1 MKKIKL
7 LTIIPLS
14 SLVMFSVVACSTNN
28 KYSKPS
34 KTNSNDQNISKQN
47 QKDDVVQDNMDNIP
61 DILNKNNNSN
71 NNNVDEEKTETSND
85 KKSSSENDGEDNT
98 TQTDDNKATDDIE
111 KNSKNEDVN
120 TGESTPEKEQPIEGE
135 SNKDNNVNYQ
145 LLKVDQLESQFTTD
159 SAIYNLKIEN
169 YQVIYQNN
177 SKIFGKLK
185 NNNFVLG
192 NVASKNNNIL
202 EVTFKFNDLSE
213 NTEYQIEEIRIEN
226 GDTVNNLNTEKYNFT
241 FRTKNIVSNDEEI
254 ESEKVDSTKS
264 SHLSNKKDSDR
275 VSYRSLQS
283 ANEFS
288 ANDEGIKNIVE
299 LTKESLKFNESYKK
313 YFDEL
318 NNQSNDT
325 TQKEDENITY
335 ESELNFSEIER
346 SGNNTKFTLNNDFNI
361 SINNPRIL
369 IKSWNENKN
378 WSKWVNAN
386 LEQGNKLVI
395 NNSDLDKRISK
406 YVVTALETNNKN
418 YLISL
423 NGKNIIVDTPIK
435 NLEINNFNLYKDES
449 NKNIFGSISLNWDE
463 DKLIYLKDKIFVL
476 TFEAKQKVY
485 QEKSHTTESLFGPG
499 EKVIENEHEKFD
511 DKNRVQKI
519 KRVYVPFDKLWKFNL
534 NGLQEQIQYKLSS
547 LDIVSNDEYINV
559 IDKINYNTNSYF
571 NFNFN
576 WNNDEKL
583 SDQLYNNLDASERNN
598 VDFSNLNLNK
608 KELFENNQTNKN
620 KVPFSI
626 NNLSTLINYNYEV
639 HNLKSLYKNRQK
651 PSGSEFVD
659 YKIIKNNVEQSL
671 HWFKTRDYLAK
682 QPFKIT
688 KEKDLAIITKD
699 LNSIVNLNQIPNE
712 DVIFW
717 ITFEFNPNPQN
728 ALHWSEFNDVNS
740 RVTIPV
746 SYKNILND
754 KVINDVD
761 FMYNLSSEN
770 NNFQSNI
777 ASKIRSLV
785 SFNLE
790 LSDNNILKLKI
801 KTRNNDVTLNNTTWE
816 HNSSSNR
823 SIYLNTADLFV
834 YWIQP
839 KTSQT
844 KALSFK
850 ENEKLDELSIQTS
863 ATAYNDTYELKEK
876 ELKKEE
882 KGENEY
888 VRVRN
893 IENHLVDS
901 PKPEEIS
908 KRLFKEDV
916 SKGIQEGRS
925 RAYSLSNKSDGTWNI
940 FAKVNDDPNDYRFWT
955 FSNYHVWV
963 TLRSE
968 NANMAT
974 ISKSKSG
981 NEVLSIAKG
990 EFLAPTLMSK
1000 NVENKNQPVYYKPE
1014 NIDNID
1020 VNGNAYNFDFSDKNQ
1035 AIKYEMIVDFTNNN
1049 KNIFDKFKNNMGIE
1063 QTRTPENENYKNYA
1077 DTSYMEQEKN
1087 RADLLIAIVDFEPIF
1102 KKFEGKDL
1110 SQPIDGKV
1118 LTIQEKNAINHVLN
1132 FKNLKPLKI
1141 SKLSRYINS
1150 FTNLNA
1156 YISSIPKVPTLNPYG
1171 DVQASRYRE
1180 YLYGV
1185 NSIKVHFSSPTN
1197 VSKSFNGAVYSEV
1210 EYFDLYSGSSGS
1222 AIYDYNGDLLGLV
1235 KQGTANK
1242 INNFIFVDTQ
1252 KYSYFGN
1259 DDTIYNPGTFRSIN
1273 KKLSYLYP
1281 TKYKNIFDD
1290 NN

>member
-1 MKKIKL
+1 MKKIKF
-7 LTIIPLS
+7 LTIIPLTS
-14 SLVMFSVVACSTNN
+14 SIMFPVIACSTNN
-28 KYSKPS
+28 KYSKPTKT
-34 KTNSNDQNISKQN
+34 KTNDENISKQN
-47 QKDDVVQDNMDNIP
+47 KKDNVDKGNDSNE
-61 DILNKNNNSN
+61 LNKINNANDI
-71 NNNVDEEKTETSND
+71 DEEKKESS
-85 KKSSSENDGEDNT
+85 KKEKSLVEKDSKDNTNNVENDEITEDINKDSSNKDT
-98 TQTDDNKATDDIE
+98 TID
-111 KNSKNEDVN
+111 
-120 TGESTPEKEQPIEGE
+120 ESTLNKEENIE
-135 SNKDNNVNYQ
+135 DNNVNYKF
-145 LLKVDQLESQFTTD
+145 LKEDQLESQFTTN
-159 SAIYNLKIEN
+159 SAIYRLKIEN
-169 YQVIYQNN
+169 YQVIYKNN
-177 SKIFGKLK
+177 SKILAKLK
-185 NNNFVLG
+185 NSNFVLG
-192 NVASKNNNIL
+192 NVAKQNDNIL
-202 EVTFKFNDLSE
+202 EVTFQFNDLVE
-213 NTEYQIEEIRIEN
+213 NTEYQIDEIKIEN
-226 GDTVNNLNTEKYNFT
+226 EENINNLNIKKYNFT
-241 FRTKNIVSNDEEI
+241 FRTKNIIPNEINDEEI

-264 SHLSNKKDSDR
+264 SHLSNKNDSDR
-275 VSYRSLQS
+275 VTYRSLQP

-288 ANDEGIKNIVE
+288 INDQGIKNIIE
-299 LTKESLKFNESYKK
+299 LTKESLQTNESYKK
-313 YFDEL
+313 YFSEL
-318 NNQSNDT
+318 NKRYNDSI
-325 TQKEDENITY
+325 QKVDDKIHY
-335 ESELNFSEIER
+335 ESELNFSEIEY
-346 SGNNTKFTLNNDFNI
+346 SESNTKFILNKESNLNL
-361 SINNPRIL
+361 NNPRLL
-369 IKSWNENKN
+369 IKSWNQSQN
-378 WSKWVNAN
+378 WSKWVDAT
-386 LEQGNKLVI
+386 LEQGDKLVI
-395 NNSDLDKRISK
+395 NNSDLDKKISK
-406 YVVTALETNNKN
+406 YVVTMIEANNKN
-418 YLISL
+418 YLIAL
-423 NGKNIIVDTPIK
+423 NGKNIITSTPVR
-435 NLEINNFNLYKDES
+435 NLEINNFSLYKDEN
-449 NKNIFGSISLNWDE
+449 NKNIFGSISLNWNE
-463 DKLIYLKDKIFVL
+463 EQLIYLKDKIFVL
-476 TFEAKQKVY
+476 TFEAKQKIY
-485 QEKSHTTESLFGPG
+485 QEKSHTTPSLFGPG
-499 EKVIENEHEKFD
+499 EKVIENEDEKFD

-519 KRVYVPFDKLWKFNL
+519 KRIYVPFDKLWKFNL

-559 IDKINYNTNSYF
+559 VEKINYNTNSYF

-576 WNNDEKL
+576 WNNDQKL
-583 SDQLYNNLDASERNN
+583 SDQLYNFDVPESTDVN
-598 VDFSNLNLNK
+598 FTNLNLNK
-608 KELFENNQTNKN
+608 KELFENNQSNKN
-620 KVPFSI
+620 KLPFSI

-639 HNLKSLYKNRQK
+639 HNLKTLYKNRQK
-651 PSGSEFVD
+651 PLGEEFID

-682 QPFKIT
+682 QPFKINT
-688 KEKDLAIITKD
+688 SKDLAIITKD
-699 LNSIVNLNQIPNE
+699 LNSIVNLNQIPSE
-712 DVIFW
+712 DIIFW

-790 LSDNNILKLKI
+790 LSNNNTLKLKI

-816 HNSSSNR
+816 HNSSSGR

-839 KTSQT
+839 KANQT
-844 KALSFK
+844 KNLSFK
-850 ENEKLDELSIQTS
+850 ENQKLDELSIQTS
-863 ATAYNDTYELKEK
+863 ATAYNDTYELKENT
-876 ELKKEE
+876 LKRQETNPD
-882 KGENEY
+882 GTISL
-888 VRVRN
+888 RD
-893 IENHLVDS
+893 IENHLEET

-908 KRLFKEDV
+908 KRLFKEDN
-916 SKGIQEGRS
+916 SKGIQEGRN

-963 TLRSE
+963 TLKSE

-974 ISKSKSG
+974 VSKNKSG

-990 EFLAPTLMSK
+990 EILAPTLISK
-1000 NVENKNQPVYYKPE
+1000 NTTNQNQPVYYKPKNIE
-1014 NIDNID
+1014 NINVD
-1020 VNGNAYNFDFSDKNQ
+1020 GNLYNFDFTDENQ
-1035 AIKYEMIVDFTNNN
+1035 AIKYEMIIDFTNNN
-1049 KNIFDKFKNNMGIE
+1049 KNVFDKFKDNMGIE
-1063 QTRTPENENYKNYA
+1063 QVRTPEKEQYKNYN

-1087 RADLLIAIVDFEPIF
+1087 RADLLIAIVDFKPIF
-1102 KKFEGKDL
+1102 EKFEGKDL
-1110 SQPIDGKV
+1110 SQPINDKT
-1118 LTIQEKNAINHVLN
+1118 LTEQEKNAINHILN

-1156 YISSIPKVPTLNPYG
+1156 YISSIPKVPTKNPYG
-1171 DVQASRYRE
+1171 NVEASRYRE

-1185 NSIKVHFSSPTN
+1185 NSVKVHLSSPTN

-1222 AIYDYNGDLLGLV
+1222 AVYDYNGDLLGLV

-1281 TKYKNIFDD
+1281 TKYKNIFEDNSED